1 MEKEIIVYT
10 NSTCGACK
18 VMKETLNKEKIKFV
32 EKLITKHQ
40 EEWNLVTYITGL
52 NMFPTIN
59 VGENYFIPGRDY
71 NQPQQIVE
79 YLKNIDKLNQYSDET
94 KLLQAFKTLTFSVNN
109 VFQRMFQQ
117 LEQLKQLKDEH
128 KRTS

>member
-1 MEKEIIVYT
+1 MKKEIIVYT
-10 NSTCGACK
+10 NSTCGHCK
-18 VMKETLNKEKIKFV
+18 AMKDVLKKEKIKFT
-32 EKLITKHQ
+32 EKLVSEHQ

-117 LEQLKQLKDEH
+117 LEQLKQQKDEH
-128 KRTS
+128 KSTS

>member
-117 LEQLKQLKDEH
+117 LEQLKQQKDEH
-128 KRTS
+128 KSTS

>member
-1 MEKEIIVYT
+1 MKKEIIVYT

-117 LEQLKQLKDEH
+117 LEQLKQQKDEH
-128 KRTS
+128 KSTS

>member
-52 NMFPTIN
+52 NMFPTIS
-59 VGENYFIPGRDY
+59 VGEDYFIPGRDY
-71 NQPQQIVE
+71 HQPQQIVE

-117 LEQLKQLKDEH
+117 LEQLKQQKDEH
-128 KRTS
+128 KSTS